1 MASGISYPIQGKYNP
16 KGEKDAIKGI
26 SSITKA
32 AKTFNLAVSGFVVAK
47 VFQGINKVVSGSA
60 ENFKNQNLAIVNFN
74 KAVSNNAKLSMSSL
88 ESLNQTMSQLSRNN
102 LFDGDSL
109 NNAAALAATM
119 GLNEEQIKN
128 VLSAATDL
136 AAATGQDLNSAV
148 KTLSLSYAGNVGQLQ
163 KLNPEIKNL
172 TKEQLANGEAV
183 KLIQKQYEGFADTMA
198 NTFSGRD
205 KQFANAFS
213 DLQASVGGIIQ
224 AAKFGLEGIL
234 MGPLNKITGWIT
246 ENREKII
253 KVLYGL
259 PDIIKI
265 VGKTGF
271 EIIKKTFTGEGMA
284 NLFSFLGKSL
294 IISLKAALTT
304 TFELIRGLF
313 DDILT
318 LLDFVFGNTWR
329 NLQDLLGKLGNKLIE
344 TLNKAFQT
352 VLSIPGIKQ
361 LYEWLSGNTVADT
374 QVITFKFK
382 TDNAKENLTWK
393 DVTSTFEANFKKLV
407 STYKTEVSNGIAA
420 ETKALKEFTSFYSDL
435 TDEAVKQIQE
445 VLAKD
450 LPEDVKQAMVAGIV
464 EAETSSNVSTSS
476 SVAETGTTVEAETE
490 KAGNGLKNLTSI
502 IQTLG
507 DVGQAVALAL
517 SKNWIGLILML
528 IAKLV
533 SALQNSSDK
542 FSAFMESISEIFS
555 IVAEIIAPIVEQI
568 IQPFLDG
575 IKNLGLIIGHLLEPV
590 LVLVNEVLTPILNLL
605 TQSMDFIAPIVK
617 IVGTLLKLFIQLN
630 PVLNIFGAF
639 LKIFGDILKAVY
651 NYILVP
657 VVNFLLKIVSC
668 IFNFFVRMY
677 NGVVGVLNSIEIF
690 GWHPFNFSTKSELDY
705 NSMKLEK
712 ISDYSTYEGGNGSNG
727 SSSGSGSSGGSAS
740 YTAQRDVNVSIF
752 FTNSFV
758 NGDAQEIAIMLARE
772 IKRAEAKNL
781 I

>member
-1 MASGISYPIQGKYNP
+1 MAKMNF
-16 KGEKDAIKGI
+16 KDALNKSLQTTKKYVDDQIVENKFSGDYNDLENRPCYDDRI
-26 SSITKA
+26 LITSFTSEEA
-32 AKTFNLAVSGFVVAK
+32 DNTILSGGDTAETFMVVDK
-47 VFQGINKVVSGSA
+47 VFPKIDPEKEYIVKLNGKEFTSYAMYVDNVNTFEDMPGYRNFPEGHYGIFLTTN
-60 ENFKNQNLAIVNFN
+60 E
-74 KAVSNNAKLSMSSL
+74 
-88 ESLNQTMSQLSRNN
+88 ESLVFVYIVPNAEIGEDNRATPSETKSLIG
-102 LFDGDSL
+102 FWDGMGSKSL
-109 NNAAALAATM
+109 
-119 GLNEEQIKN
+119 
-128 VLSAATDL
+128 
-136 AAATGQDLNSAV
+136 
-148 KTLSLSYAGNVGQLQ
+148 
-163 KLNPEIKNL
+163 
-172 TKEQLANGEAV
+172 
-183 KLIQKQYEGFADTMA
+183 
-198 NTFSGRD
+198 
-205 KQFANAFS
+205 
-213 DLQASVGGIIQ
+213 
-224 AAKFGLEGIL
+224 
-234 MGPLNKITGWIT
+234 
-246 ENREKII
+246 
-253 KVLYGL
+253 KV
-259 PDIIKI
+259 
-265 VGKTGF
+265 
-271 EIIKKTFTGEGMA
+271 EGMA

-393 DVTSTFEANFKKLV
+393 DVTSTFDANFKKLV

-476 SVAETGTTVEAETE
+476 SVAETGTTVETETE

-517 SKNWIGLILML
+517 SENWIGLILML

-605 TQSMDFIAPIVK
+605 TQSLDFIAPIVK

-639 LKIFGDILKAVY
+639 IKIFGDILKAVY

-657 VVNFLLKIVSC
+657 VVNFLLKI
-668 IFNFFVRMY
+668 ITAIGNFFIRMY

-690 GWHPFNFSTKSELDY
+690 GWHPFNFSKKSELDY
-705 NSMKLEK
+705 DSMKLEK

-740 YTAQRDVNVSIF
+740 YTQRDVNVSIF